1 MMGAVKV
8 SLAINSSCEFAP
20 KKRKRTVNL
29 YATARASQ
37 AAREGRIRTSQGDY
51 FCIAANFG
59 VADTPANTVPG
70 LGNDETGSNQ
80 YWEEAT
86 TVAIDPQD
94 SQTFWGVGEWLSQNQ
109 TSCCNWS
116 TQVFLC
122 RAGRTGSQA
131 YCQ

>member
-1 MMGAVKV
+1 M
-8 SLAINSSCEFAP
+8 
-20 KKRKRTVNL
+20 NL

-51 FCIAANFG
+51 FRIAANLG
-59 VADTPANTVPG
+59 GADTPANPQAG
-70 LGNDETGSNQ
+70 AGNDETGSNQ

-94 SQTFWGVGEWLSQNQ
+94 SLTFWGVGEWLPSNQ
-109 TSCCNWS
+109 GSTLNWN

-131 YCQ
+131 FCQ